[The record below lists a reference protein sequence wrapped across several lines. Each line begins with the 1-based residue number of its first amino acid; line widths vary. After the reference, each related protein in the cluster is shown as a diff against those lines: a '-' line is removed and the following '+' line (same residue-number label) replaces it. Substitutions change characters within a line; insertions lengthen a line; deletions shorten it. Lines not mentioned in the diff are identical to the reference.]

1 MHIVHVT
8 HIPEYI
14 YCQLEYRV
22 QLQLRKCNAFKPV
35 YLNMKFHYDLDLDQR
50 MIEPC
55 LMFSLSNLVFYATIN
70 SSFRNLGILFFE
82 LLRTLTDSYTARQT
96 DMNTL

>member
-1 MHIVHVT
+1 
-8 HIPEYI
+8 
-14 YCQLEYRV
+14 
-22 QLQLRKCNAFKPV
+22 
-35 YLNMKFHYDLDLDQR
+35 MKFDYELDLDQR

-55 LMFSLSNLVFYATIN
+55 LMLSLSNLVFYVTIN
-70 SSFRNLGILFFE
+70 SSFKNLDLLFFE